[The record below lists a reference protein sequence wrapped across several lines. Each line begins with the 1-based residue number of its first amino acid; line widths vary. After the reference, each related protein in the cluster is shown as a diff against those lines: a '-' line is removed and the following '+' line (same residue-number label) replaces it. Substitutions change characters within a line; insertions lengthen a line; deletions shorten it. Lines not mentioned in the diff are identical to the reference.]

1 MRNKWSVLAITFL
14 LAVGLSQAAFV
25 EFISG
30 TVIDTEYNA
39 ATGQLTLSD
48 TILVVLQDENG
59 VQSGLFNAAFYFTA
73 FLQQDDSVPGS
84 NAMGIFGN
92 GSFTI
97 TDMSGLVLGGN
108 VDRLDLQGTHSGTQL
123 SGNGNLTLDSGWLL
137 ADIRPGYNLANL
149 WNLQFRLD
157 QAVLNFSA
165 DYTGAS
171 DINITPIP
179 EPATLAILG
188 LGGLALLRR
197 KHS

>member
-1 MRNKWSVLAITFL
+1 
-14 LAVGLSQAAFV
+14 
-25 EFISG
+25 
-30 TVIDTEYNA
+30 
-39 ATGQLTLSD
+39 
-48 TILVVLQDENG
+48 
-59 VQSGLFNAAFYFTA
+59 
-73 FLQQDDSVPGS
+73 
-84 NAMGIFGN
+84 MGIFGN